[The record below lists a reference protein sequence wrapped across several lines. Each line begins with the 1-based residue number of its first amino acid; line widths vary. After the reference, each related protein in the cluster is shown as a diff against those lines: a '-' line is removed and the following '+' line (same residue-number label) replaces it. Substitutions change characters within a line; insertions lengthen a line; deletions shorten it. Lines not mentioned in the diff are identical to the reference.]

1 MPAKSSS
8 FRDAK
13 ILLGVT
19 GGIAAYKSA
28 ALTSQLRREGAVVQ
42 VVMTEHA
49 TKFVTP
55 LTFLS
60 LSRRPVR
67 VGMFEPREEAD
78 IEHIALADWPDLVVV
93 APCTANLMG
102 KITAGIADDLLSTI
116 LLATTAPVLLA
127 PAMNVHM
134 WEHPATQRNL
144 ATLVEWGYH
153 TVGPEEGD
161 LACGYTGKGRMSEPE
176 EILARIRQLLKKG
189 KRG

>member
-1 MPAKSSS
+1 MGAKTGSL
-8 FRDAK
+8 RDAK
-13 ILLGVT
+13 ILLGIT

-28 ALTSQLRREGAVVQ
+28 MLTSQLKKEGAVVQ

-49 TKFVTP
+49 TRFVTP

-60 LSRRPVR
+60 LSHRVVR

-102 KITAGIADDLLSTI
+102 KLTGGIADDLLSTI

-144 ATLVEWGYH
+144 RTLLEWGYQ
-153 TVGPEEGD
+153 TVGPDEGD

-176 EILARIRQLLKKG
+176 EILAKMKELM
-189 KRG
+189 KRRKRA